1 MAPQNTNPDTTD
13 CSQHE
18 CPFTVSQL
26 VAAMAS
32 ENDILDR
39 TTGASEEE
47 QTSFADTIQQYWE
60 AGPSKRFLCSLVRNY
75 IRQLGEHNVQ
85 SEALWNLLLLAL
97 QQRHS
102 EIPDPHQSCYVTF
115 SIPTQQQKQLTVR
128 IYPYHNDVA
137 LRIWEAGAVLAEF
150 LLQHP
155 EWVAHQTVV
164 ELGAGVG
171 LTSLVAAACSASHV
185 YCTDF
190 TEVCLQN
197 LQHNIERNQLDCT
210 ISCGYLEWEAFGNY
224 QEASDPRLQESCE
237 KIAQA
242 NLLIAADV
250 VYDVCA
256 IPSLVKTF
264 QRFFSDS
271 DKDDDSKTILLASIM
286 RRRETFAVLQD
297 ELKAKGID
305 CNVVVDGDYCAELPL
320 VFPMNFVQ
328 PRKDVNIY
336 VLKIGKG

>member
-1 MAPQNTNPDTTD
+1 MTLQFTTSDTTE

-26 VAAMAS
+26 IACMAS

-39 TTGASEEE
+39 TKDASEEE
-47 QTSFADTIQQYWE
+47 QTSFANTIQQYWK
-60 AGPSKRFLCSLVRNY
+60 AGPSRRFLCSLVRNY

-85 SEALWNLLLLAL
+85 SEALWNLLLQVL
-97 QQRHS
+97 QQRHH
-102 EIPDPHQSCYVTF
+102 EIPDPHQSCYLKF
-115 SIPTQQQKQLTVR
+115 FIPTQQKQLTVR

-137 LRIWEAGAVLAEF
+137 LRIWEAGAALAEF

-155 EWVAHQTVV
+155 EWVAQRKVV

-171 LTSLVAAACSASHV
+171 LTSLVVAAGPATQV

-190 TEVCLQN
+190 TEMCLQN
-197 LQHNIERNQLDCT
+197 LQHNIERNQLDC

-224 QEASDPRLQESCE
+224 QEKADPRLQESCE
-237 KIAQA
+237 RIAQA

-250 VYDVCA
+250 VYDVWA

-264 QRFFSDS
+264 QRFFSDV
-271 DKDDDSKTILLASIM
+271 KDDSKTILLASTM
-286 RRRETFAVLQD
+286 RRQETFAVLQD
-297 ELKAKGID
+297 ELKGKGIE
-305 CNVVVDGDYCAELPL
+305 CKVVADGDYCAKLPI

-328 PRKDVNIY
+328 PRKDVCMYALN
-336 VLKIGKG
+336 VGKR